1 MRVPQRNLNHCEA
14 AHDLLM
20 QTVRELEIDLALI
33 SELYRHL
40 ATQPW
45 VTDTTTR
52 AVIWSC
58 GKCPFQSV
66 VNCGEAYFVAA
77 KLEGIRF
84 YSCYTPLSLNFD
96 EFTIFLD
103 RLTED
108 ARQHLPVAV
117 VGDFNSWAV
126 DWGSRYTEGRGGALL
141 EAMSTID
148 VVLFNSGE
156 KPTFMRGEASSIVDL
171 TFVSS
176 ALVRGNYSWEVA
188 DIYTASNHCAILWE
202 VSTVQMVGE
211 ACPKTNTIGWKV
223 SNFDFDTFL
232 VAPDVRPIDG
242 RNAMEKN
249 DRIATLRKECFRVR
263 RLSQRSR
270 KKPNSEELEAQ
281 YKSAR
286 RELNKAIKCSKR
298 QGWKELVDG
307 VEDDT
312 WGRLYKVVM
321 SRLRSQPMPSSTCPQ
336 LLEKIVSVLFPQQRE
351 LNRLSRQCEVEAI
364 PPITEDELMEACGRV
379 GNTKAPGPDG
389 IPNIALKAAIKA
401 VPALFLDAYVGGWTV
416 ELTLAEHKTEAVL
429 ITSQKKLRQS
439 R

>member
-1 MRVPQRNLNHCEA
+1 MRVLQLNLNHCEA

-33 SELYRHL
+33 SQPYRHL
-40 ATQPW
+40 AIQPW

-58 GKCPFQSV
+58 GMCPFQSV
-66 VNCGEAYFVAA
+66 INCGEAYFVAA

-84 YSCYTPLSLNFD
+84 YRCYAPPSLTFD
-96 EFTIFLD
+96 EFTHESPISFP
-103 RLTED
+103 E
-108 ARQHLPVAV
+108 AVA
-117 VGDFNSWAV
+117 GDFNSWAV
-126 DWGSRYTEGRGGALL
+126 DWGSRYTNVRGRALP

-148 VVLFNSGE
+148 VVLLNSGE

-188 DIYTASNHCAILWE
+188 DVYTASDHCAILWE
-202 VSTVQMVGE
+202 VSTVQRIGE

-223 SNFDFDTFL
+223 SNFDLDTFL
-232 VAPDVRPIDG
+232 VALDARPIDG
-242 RNAMEKN
+242 RNAMEKVSEIMRRVTDACDASLPRKRTQSRLPPVHWWN
-249 DRIATLRKECFRVR
+249 DRIPTLRKECLSAR

-270 KKPNSEELEAQ
+270 KRPNSEELEAQ

-286 RELNKAIKCSKR
+286 RELNKTIKCRKR
-298 QGWKELVDG
+298 QAWKELVDG

-312 WGRLYKVVM
+312 WGRPYKVVM
-321 SRLRSQPMPSSTCPQ
+321 SRLRSQMPSSTCPQ

-389 IPNIALKAAIKA
+389 IPN
-401 VPALFLDAYVGGWTV
+401 
-416 ELTLAEHKTEAVL
+416 
-429 ITSQKKLRQS
+429 S
-439 R
+439 